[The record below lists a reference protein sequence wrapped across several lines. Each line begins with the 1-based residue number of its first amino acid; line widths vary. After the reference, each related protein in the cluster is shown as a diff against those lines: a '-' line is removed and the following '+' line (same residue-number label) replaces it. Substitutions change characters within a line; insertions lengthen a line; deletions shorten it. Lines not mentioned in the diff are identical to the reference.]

1 MSFYEE
7 LCECAGS
14 ECVKKDEP
22 MSAHTTFKV
31 GGNADFFVTPSPGD
45 IKRVLKVCRESG
57 QPVMVMGNGS
67 NLLVA
72 DEGIRGVVICM
83 SGDAFDASC
92 DGEEISAYAG
102 VKLSAIAQIAAENE
116 LAGFEFASGIPGTLG
131 GAVLMN
137 AGAYGREMK
146 DVLSSATVIDRE
158 GNLKVLDASEL
169 ELSYRHSN
177 VYENGYTVI
186 EASIALEFGDEE
198 KIRKEMKTLNMK
210 RVEKQPLELPSA
222 GSTFKRP
229 KGGFAAK
236 LIDEA
241 GLKGR
246 SVGGAMVSE
255 KHCGFVV
262 NTGGATAQDIFGLM
276 RLIRDEVKKKSGI
289 TLEPE
294 VRFVG
299 EWKETL

>member
-1 MSFYEE
+1 MPY
-7 LCECAGS
+7 
-14 ECVKKDEP
+14 
-22 MSAHTTFKV
+22 
-31 GGNADFFVTPSPGD
+31 
-45 IKRVLKVCRESG
+45 
-57 QPVMVMGNGS
+57 MVIGNGS
-67 NLLVA
+67 NILVS
-72 DEGIRGVVICM
+72 DEGIRGTVICL

-102 VKLSAIAQIAAENE
+102 VKLSAIALLAAENE
-116 LAGFEFASGIPGTLG
+116 LTGFEFASGIPGTLG

-177 VYENGYTVI
+177 VNENGYIVI

-198 KIRKEMKTLNMK
+198 RIRKEMKSLNKK

-229 KGGFAAK
+229 KGGFAAR

-246 SVGGAMVSE
+246 SVGGAAVSE

-262 NTGGATAQDIFGLM
+262 NTGGATARDVFELM
-276 RLIRDEVKKKSGI
+276 RIVRDEVKKNSGI
-289 TLEPE
+289 VLEPE
-294 VRFVG
+294 VRLVG
-299 EWKETL
+299 EWGEAL